1 MEIADVAI
9 YLFRLADVLG
19 VDIPKVM
26 REKIEINET
35 RF

>member
-19 VDIPKVM
+19 VDLADVM
-26 REKIEINET
+26 RKKMVINES